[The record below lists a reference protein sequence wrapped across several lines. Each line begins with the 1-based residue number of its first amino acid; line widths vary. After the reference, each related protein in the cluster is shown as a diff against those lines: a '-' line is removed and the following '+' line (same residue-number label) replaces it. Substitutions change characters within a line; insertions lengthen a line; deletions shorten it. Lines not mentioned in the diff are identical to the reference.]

1 MNHVALPHDFYDSN
15 CWRINIIKHY
25 VNNKYSY
32 KILEYPVQ
40 ALTVS
45 LETIIKVYGNY
56 PEDVMVLLSQ
66 TTNPLFTSDE
76 YKDNIYK
83 VIKNDAILNKNPY
96 IDAVAESLYYIR
108 LLFEKNNAYLAEH
121 FTTEILQLRGTTID
135 EKIQQ
140 FADELSMIVKTHTG
154 QVRNMIKEYCG

>member
-32 KILEYPVQ
+32 EILEYPVQ

-76 YKDNIYK
+76 YKDNIYTWNLWK
-83 VIKNDAILNKNPY
+83 
-96 IDAVAESLYYIR
+96 SLPPQNAKQNGHLTTR
-108 LLFEKNNAYLAEH
+108 LY
-121 FTTEILQLRGTTID
+121 
-135 EKIQQ
+135 
-140 FADELSMIVKTHTG
+140 
-154 QVRNMIKEYCG
+154 